1 MPRITKLETLR
12 AAKTQAL
19 EELNRAR
26 EAQRVAIINLPETD
40 ALSTAQ
46 QNYGRASV
54 AHLQEHERC
63 AKRSERRATTQF
75 RYRYLATVRDIYG
88 DCKDDDTF
96 PTKSE
101 AMDWAKRNLKTI
113 APDCSVTVERYAVA
127 TMTYST
133 VWTAGNA
140 QSIARWNGDEDIEDP
155 CDAAHRA
162 FVNANDLT
170 D

>member
-12 AAKTQAL
+12 AAKIEAL
-19 EELNRAR
+19 EQLNRAR
-26 EAQRVAIINLPETD
+26 EAQRNAIINLRETV

-46 QNYGRASV
+46 QKYGRAHV

-63 AKRSERRATTQF
+63 KARAKRAAQSQF

-88 DCKDDDTF
+88 DCKNDDTF

-101 AMDWAKRNLKTI
+101 AMDWARAQAATI

-140 QSIARWNGDEDIEDP
+140 QSIARWNGEEDVEDP

>member
-1 MPRITKLETLR
+1 MPRQTKIESLLSQKPAAVLAVKNAEAALQSAR
-12 AAKTQAL
+12 AALRTL
-19 EELNRAR
+19 EADYYR
-26 EAQRVAIINLPETD
+26 E
-40 ALSTAQ
+40 
-46 QNYGRASV
+46 
-54 AHLQEHERC
+54 C
-63 AKRSERRATTQF
+63 KRSERRATTQF

-101 AMDWAKRNLKTI
+101 AMDWARAQAATI

-127 TMTYST
+127 TMTYTT

-140 QSIARWNGDEDIEDP
+140 QSIARWNGEEDVEDP

>member
-1 MPRITKLETLR
+1 MDTESVS
-12 AAKTQAL
+12 AKW
-19 EELNRAR
+19 
-26 EAQRVAIINLPETD
+26 
-40 ALSTAQ
+40 
-46 QNYGRASV
+46 
-54 AHLQEHERC
+54 
-63 AKRSERRATTQF
+63 
-75 RYRYLATVRDIYG
+75 
-88 DCKDDDTF
+88 
-96 PTKSE
+96 E

-113 APDCSVTVERYAVA
+113 DPGCSVTVERL
-127 TMTYST
+127 TLSDMTYAT

>member
-1 MPRITKLETLR
+1 MPRITKLESILQQKSAAVLAVKNAEAALLSARSALRTLEADYYRECKRSDRR
-12 AAKTQAL
+12 AAT
-19 EELNRAR
+19 
-26 EAQRVAIINLPETD
+26 P
-40 ALSTAQ
+40 S
-46 QNYGRASV
+46 
-54 AHLQEHERC
+54 
-63 AKRSERRATTQF
+63 

-101 AMDWAKRNLKTI
+101 AMDWARAQAATI
-113 APDCSVTVERYAVA
+113 TPDCSVTVERCAVA
-127 TMTYST
+127 TMTYTT

-140 QSIARWNGDEDIEDP
+140 QSIARWNGEEDVEDP

-162 FVNANDLT
+162 FINANDLT